1 MSGRTKVCII
11 DIDRTAIIEVEMT
24 IVSKP
29 FGKWTSRNRRSLHSK
44 DCDCHTDCNTLQ
56 SGRTKLRYEVR
67 ADLRL
72 MMSLQMELQAA
83 VTSWEFEVISEEPL

>member
-29 FGKWTSRNRRSLHSK
+29 FW
-44 DCDCHTDCNTLQ
+44 
-56 SGRTKLRYEVR
+56 
-67 ADLRL
+67 
-72 MMSLQMELQAA
+72 QMD
-83 VTSWEFEVISEEPL
+83 